1 MFEKE
6 IIAGLAALLAVFG
19 NVPYMRAVVRGEVR
33 PHPYTWFIG
42 SIVSCTVFFGQVVK
56 GAGIGAL
63 PTAAAELF
71 TIGIFLLS
79 LKYGFKGIRRSD
91 HVLLAVA
98 LLGLVPWY
106 VTHDPTWSVIIAVS
120 IDVVSFIP
128 TFRKTWHEP
137 RSEHQMLFS
146 MNVLRHALM
155 LLSLEAY
162 NVATTLHSVVM
173 IVVNLG
179 MVALVR
185 RGYW

>member
-6 IIAGLAALLAVFG
+6 IIAGVAALFAIFG
-19 NVPYMRAVVRGEVR
+19 NVPYIRAVLRGDVQ

-63 PTAAAELF
+63 PTAAAEIF
-71 TIGIFLLS
+71 TIGIFFLS

-91 HVLLAVA
+91 HLLLGIA

-106 VTHDPTWSVIIAVS
+106 VTNDPTWSVIIAVS

-137 RSEHQMLFS
+137 GSEHQTLFI

-162 NVATTLHSVVM
+162 NIATVLHSVVM
-173 IVVNLG
+173 MVVNVV
-179 MVALVR
+179 MVVLVR
-185 RGYW
+185 RGHW